1 VHDDGAPRTDLAE
14 VGPTLAPP
22 SERRGRRDQA
32 RPLHHRDAP
41 AAWPGARTG
50 GTRGRTAAAWP
61 IAAAV
66 SVAALLGAFLLGVI
80 DIGSGGDARIAA
92 AVGSPARSA
101 AAPDASAAS
110 ADPAASEAVA
120 PARAVA
126 APAHARA
133 EIGAGGLPVVPG
145 PGSAA
150 PDPSTLTGYA
160 WPLRVGRITQPY
172 GPSPFGTL
180 VVGGGLFHDG
190 LDIATFCGDRVRAAH
205 DGVVLAAGRHYD
217 DELGWL
223 GDLAAY
229 KARND
234 AKKLWYSLPI
244 TIVVDDGNGYR
255 SLYAH
260 LNDIAVK
267 VGDHVTAGQFIG
279 WEGNSGNASGCHLHY
294 GLFSPAETATFAL
307 QSKIATKMKLPAS
320 EIARIDPL
328 RVLGRMPKGIETPP
342 PDPTPT
348 PTPTLTPAP

>member
-1 VHDDGAPRTDLAE
+1 MHEDGAPGTVAVDVAPAAAS
-14 VGPTLAPP
+14 PTG
-22 SERRGRRDQA
+22 RRGRRDQA
-32 RPLHHRDAP
+32 RRSHRRDAP
-41 AAWPGARTG
+41 VPRPGAPAG
-50 GTRGRTAAAWP
+50 GTRGRAAVLWP
-61 IAAAV
+61 VAAAV
-66 SVAALLGAFLLGVI
+66 SVTALLGAFLVGIV

-101 AAPDASAAS
+101 AAADAFSVP
-110 ADPAASEAVA
+110 ADPPASTAVA
-120 PARAVA
+120 PSPAVA
-126 APAHARA
+126 APAHVRARV
-133 EIGAGGLPVVPG
+133 GANGAPVVPG

-160 WPLRVGRITQPY
+160 WPLRVGRITQAY

-180 VVGGGLFHDG
+180 VVGGALFHDG
-190 LDIATFCGDRVRAAH
+190 LDIASFCGDRVRAAH

-217 DELGWL
+217 DELGWI

-229 KARND
+229 TARND

-260 LNDIAVK
+260 LNDIVVK
-267 VGDHVTAGQFIG
+267 AGDHVTAGQFIG

-294 GLFSPAETATFAL
+294 GLFSPDETATFAL
-307 QSKIATKMKLPAS
+307 QSKIATKMKLPAT

-328 RVLGRMPKGIETPP
+328 RVLGRMPKGIEPAE
-342 PDPTPT
+342 PDATPT
-348 PTPTLTPAP
+348 PTPSSAH